1 MNTTTPSQP
10 HHSTTTMSS
19 AGVIG
24 AGIGVFVKLA
34 SNSMRKLPFR
44 RGECVCVLSDT
55 RVSKPVPH
63 ARSRRT
69 ADRSTNHNNLV

>member
-1 MNTTTPSQP
+1 
-10 HHSTTTMSS
+10 MSS

-44 RGECVCVLSDT
+44 RGERECVCVC
-55 RVSKPVPH
+55 VCVC
-63 ARSRRT
+63 
-69 ADRSTNHNNLV
+69 